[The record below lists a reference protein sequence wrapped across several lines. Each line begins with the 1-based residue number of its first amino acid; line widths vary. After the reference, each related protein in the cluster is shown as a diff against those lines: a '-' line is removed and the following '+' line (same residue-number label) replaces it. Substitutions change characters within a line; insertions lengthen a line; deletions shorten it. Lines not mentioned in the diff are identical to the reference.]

1 MGYLEKYGEEN
12 EQQQIRFNRYDRRQ
26 NLSESDKEALK
37 SAPHFGNKPNPTRI
51 AGVVMS
57 DESYTNRDEN
67 SEFNSDLPMDSGII
81 NQTIKLDEIDASTV
95 SD

>member
-1 MGYLEKYGEEN
+1 
-12 EQQQIRFNRYDRRQ
+12 
-26 NLSESDKEALK
+26 
-37 SAPHFGNKPNPTRI
+37 
-51 AGVVMS
+51 MS